1 MYVQTEQVPTVSA
14 VWTLQLPWPA
24 HCAWQGC
31 CFNAASFCAILHP
44 VFLLL
49 LLFLFAPSSLKADVR
64 LLFLNIT
71 FKVKKLQ
78 FPVQSLLK
86 TLSPPLHPDPP
97 PNYTSNQKELYK
109 SSKNALTA
117 WGFQIRV
124 HSSAVGVQENS
135 CLPLHEGALRLLD
148 LSLYQESQT
157 VKDYDS
163 CSASS
168 TACSFSVR
176 LRGWRGLSS
185 LLHHLLGSAKSL
197 NLNQFQREGGQNFRG
212 DLNSS

>member
-1 MYVQTEQVPTVSA
+1 MLLHSVLFYTRFFCCCCSY
-14 VWTLQLPWPA
+14 LPHHLLKLMW
-24 HCAWQGC
+24 GC
-31 CFNAASFCAILHP
+31 Y
-44 VFLLL
+44 FLT
-49 LLFLFAPSSLKADVR
+49 SH
-64 LLFLNIT
+64 LNRG
-71 FKVKKLQ
+71 VKKLQ

-109 SSKNALTA
+109 SSKSALTA